1 MTLNVNL
8 DPDTIKIMIFLALMI
23 SLLFIFAVLNS
34 SYKDTENVSNT
45 PEWGGQLLI
54 ILFIIAFGGLI
65 YKYNSLYLFIAII
78 VLISI
83 LII

>member
-1 MTLNVNL
+1 MKLYL
-8 DPDTIKIMIFLALMI
+8 ESDTTKIIFFVSLLI
-23 SLLFIFAVLNS
+23 ILLFIFAILNS
-34 SYKDTENVSNT
+34 SYKDTEKVSNT
-45 PEWGGQLLI
+45 PEWGGQLLMI
-54 ILFIIAFGGLI
+54 IFIISFAGLI

>member
-1 MTLNVNL
+1 MQIYLES
-8 DPDTIKIMIFLALMI
+8 DTTTIVIFSVFFI
-23 SLLFIFAVLNS
+23 IILFLFAILNS

-45 PEWGGQLLI
+45 PEWGGQLLMI
-54 ILFIIAFGGLI
+54 IFIISFAGLI

>member
-1 MTLNVNL
+1 MQIYLES
-8 DPDTIKIMIFLALMI
+8 DTTTIVIFSVFFI
-23 SLLFIFAVLNS
+23 IILFLFAILNS

-45 PEWGGQLLI
+45 PEWGGQLLMI
-54 ILFIIAFGGLI
+54 MFIIAFAGLI
-65 YKYNSLYLFIAII
+65 YKYNSLYLFLAIV